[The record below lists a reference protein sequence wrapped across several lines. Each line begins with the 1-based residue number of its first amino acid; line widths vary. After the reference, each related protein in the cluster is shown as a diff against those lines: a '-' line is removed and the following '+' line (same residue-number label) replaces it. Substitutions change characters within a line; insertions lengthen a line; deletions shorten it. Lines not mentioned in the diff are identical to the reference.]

1 MTYYSCTSRYKSAIL
16 PLREVRKECQEKVH
30 TISSFPTL
38 NAVNWNHW
46 PENIRHR
53 IETSSAPKSSSMRP
67 RACPTTS
74 LLHASIPHD
83 RLSAN
88 GVNVSTNRGSLA
100 SKNSLEV
107 APRRAFPPSI
117 IVEVKALAC
126 ELPKLASKPLSRF
139 SMSEIRRA
147 VIERGLVAE
156 ISGTTVWRWLDR
168 DAIRPWRYRSWIFP
182 RDPKFTQK
190 AARILD
196 LYEGRWA
203 HKPLGAKDFVV
214 SADEKTS
221 IQARSRCHPST
232 PPTAGRPLRV
242 EHEYERRGALAY
254 LAAWDVHRAKVFGRC
269 ETTTGITP
277 FDRLVKDVMS
287 QEPYRSARRVF
298 WIVDNGSSH
307 RGLAAANRLKKA
319 WPTIIL
325 VHTPVHASWLN
336 QIEIYFSII
345 QRKVLT
351 PNDFSSVTEIEQR
364 LLCFQDHYEQVAKPF
379 QWTFT
384 RRHLLKLFAKLS
396 AHENRGL
403 AA

>member
-1 MTYYSCTSRYKSAIL
+1 ML
-16 PLREVRKECQEKVH
+16 LQREGHKTCQEKVH
-30 TISSFPTL
+30 TISSFQML
-38 NAVNWNHW
+38 NVANWHRL
-46 PENIRHR
+46 PVNIRHR
-53 IETSSAPKSSSMRP
+53 IETSFVPKSSFTLLMASRTMS
-67 RACPTTS
+67 S
-74 LLHASIPHD
+74 LTASTRLD
-83 RLSAN
+83 RSSAS
-88 GVNVSTNRGSLA
+88 GVNVSMNHGYLG
-100 SKNSLEV
+100 SKNSLEL

-126 ELPKLASKPLSRF
+126 ELPKLAGKPLSRF
-139 SMSEIRRA
+139 SLTEIRR
-147 VIERGLVAE
+147 ERGLVAE
-156 ISGTTVWRWLDR
+156 ISGTTLWRWLDR

-190 AARILD
+190 ATRILD

-203 HKPLGAKDFVV
+203 NKPLGPRDFVV

-232 PPTAGRPLRV
+232 PPTASRPMRV

-254 LAAWDVHRAKVFGRC
+254 LAAWDVHRAKIFGRC
-269 ETTTGITP
+269 ETTTGIVP
-277 FDRLVKDVMS
+277 FNRLVEDVMS
-287 QEPYRSARRVF
+287 QEPYRSACRVF

-307 RGLAAANRLKKA
+307 RGVAAANRLKKA

-345 QRKVLT
+345 QRKVLA
-351 PNDFSSVTEIEQR
+351 PNDFPSVAEIEDR
-364 LLCFQDHYEQVAKPF
+364 LLRFQEHYQQVAKPF

-384 RRHLLKLFAKLS
+384 RRDLLKLMKKLS
-396 AHENRGL
+396 AHENPGL